1 MDLRT
6 YAVTLMSETDLLM
19 HWDNIEWADAMDLW
33 KNDPKNK
40 KFSKAGD
47 DRTPAWRW
55 IGAMYHDGEAVTIP
69 QDNLMRCVME
79 GGALVLVPGGRSG
92 KTFKAQTQSG
102 MMVAEPHWR
111 VRVNGKEIPFAP
123 FRALV
128 ERETNFAAHQTLAK
142 RHGFELFVKRAKIGA
157 SKHVRVRPMFRDWS
171 VSGHIQVLDAQITTD
186 VLQDVLTMA
195 GIYKGL
201 GEWRPG
207 SKTPGPWGRFKATV
221 QQVASVMAA

>member
-1 MDLRT
+1 MNLRT
-6 YAVTLMSETDLLM
+6 YAVTLTGETDLLM
-19 HWDNIEWADAMDLW
+19 HWDNIEWSDAMEGW

-69 QDNLMRCVME
+69 QDNLMRAFME
-79 GGALVLVPGGRSG
+79 GGAMVLVPGGRSG

-111 VRVNGKEIPFAP
+111 LSVGSKGIPFSP

-128 ERETNFAAHQTLAK
+128 GNEADFSKHQALARK
-142 RHGFELFVKRAKIGA
+142 HGFELFIKRAKIGA

-171 VSGHIQVLDAQITTD
+171 VSGHIQVLDAQITTE
-186 VLQDVLTMA
+186 VLTDVLTMA

-207 SKTPGPWGRFKATV
+207 SKTPGPWGRFKAAV
-221 QQVASVMAA
+221 EQVSSIAAA